1 VHRYLIGL
9 LAAALILAT
18 PACAGLVLFT
28 PGSDSVSTTGIRDMA
43 DGPEDRVIFATD
55 NARSEFNGTWSIH
68 HWQFGD
74 IARSPLSD
82 FVTAVE
88 CDSGG
93 NLWIGYPCGLQ
104 VYNDSSYTTFRDQ
117 QQLKNLAINDLQ
129 ARGDEMWVATGN
141 AGIHRYSGGTWTWF
155 KPHAPGSPG
164 CYTVKDMAVD
174 YDTGQLYAAS
184 VNEGLWVLDESEGST
199 EFYELFDHGQRIT
212 GIHGIGSDVCGG
224 VFFYNRTHLFRYRE
238 GGNVEIVFSIADASP
253 GSNEINDADQT
264 SGGMY
269 VVATDGG
276 ISGWQDGSFILHLD
290 RTDGIGKNLVKFIAV
305 DTADRIWFA
314 IPFYAVGYYRDDRS
328 APLIPIKPVYTPG
341 VVNLSEEP
349 DGGGTGE
356 TDDLPVIERIIE
368 IIRGLLD
375 PISPET

>member
-1 VHRYLIGL
+1 MYRFLIVV
-9 LAAALILAT
+9 LAGTLILAT
-18 PACAGLVLFT
+18 PACAGLVLFV
-28 PGSDSVSTTGIRDMA
+28 PGSDSVSTTSIRDMA
-43 DGPEDRVIFATD
+43 DGPDDRVIFATD
-55 NARSEFNGTWSIH
+55 NARSEYNGTWSIH

-74 IARSPLSD
+74 IGLSPMSD

-88 CDSGG
+88 CDSDG

-104 VYNDSSYTTFRDQ
+104 VYDDGSYTTIRDQ
-117 QQLKNLAINDLQ
+117 QLLKNLAINDLQ

-174 YDTGQLYAAS
+174 YDTGRLYAAS
-184 VNEGLWVLDESEGST
+184 ENDGIWVLDESEGST

-224 VFFYNRTHLFRYRE
+224 VFFYNRTHLFLYRE
-238 GGNVEIVFSIADASP
+238 GSDVEILVSIAEAP
-253 GSNEINDADQT
+253 LGSNEINDADQT
-264 SGGMY
+264 SRGMY
-269 VVATDGG
+269 VIATDGG

-290 RTDGIGKNLVKFIAV
+290 RTDGIGTNLVKFIAV
-305 DTADRIWFA
+305 DSADRIWFA
-314 IPFYAVGYYRDDRS
+314 NPFYHVGYYREDRS
-328 APLIPIKPVYTPG
+328 APLIPIKPADTPE
-341 VVNLSEEP
+341 VAANLSEEP
-349 DGGGTGE
+349 GSTVE

-368 IIRGLLD
+368 IIRGILG
-375 PISPET
+375 PMIPEA